1 MKMLSLLFFHSQS
14 TLYCKKCGQNYNCS
28 PSEHL
33 ILYCNKNENIC
44 MKLWETLIV
53 RFGNTF
59 YRWFI
64 SLSPF
69 DQIVALLST
78 FDGVIVDEKDNQIL

>member
-1 MKMLSLLFFHSQS
+1 
-14 TLYCKKCGQNYNCS
+14 
-28 PSEHL
+28 
-33 ILYCNKNENIC
+33 

-78 FDGVIVDEKDNQIL
+78 FDGVIVDEKDNQILMRVIIFTLYRML